1 MPSSRRSLLP
11 IFFLPRIHTPHMKE
25 IVAVKTPEDSFG
37 SSCRRVL
44 ASSDAAPRVGAPR
57 ERTRSREPLISYT
70 FRKRGVGQHTAAMH
84 NAWPLLL
91 TTAGAL
97 LRRCGALGR

>member
-1 MPSSRRSLLP
+1 MVESSAKAAPDTNAKLTALAATH
-11 IFFLPRIHTPHMKE
+11 IFLPRIHTPHMKE

-84 NAWPLLL
+84 NAWPLL
-91 TTAGAL
+91 
-97 LRRCGALGR
+97 